1 MRTWIVERNYIY
13 GLEIWFTNMD
23 WIQGVTNLSIYLNTL
38 IFLDIYIHPQK
49 YLLDIRATDVF
60 KQSLNEL
67 FQNCL
72 DKYVHSYEYLLYFDA
87 MIIYSYVYL
96 KRKRIRKIFTH

>member
-67 FQNCL
+67 FQNCSYKYSNIL
-72 DKYVHSYEYLLYFDA
+72 DSLSLSRQICSF
-87 MIIYSYVYL
+87 L
-96 KRKRIRKIFTH
+96 